1 MTNIIMMLLAFLIL
15 VGVVW
20 FYVTTVRV
28 NLGEGMLLSASTVML
43 VLTVSSTMFGTFRY
57 GMWGIYGIAV
67 LGVIGCLV
75 YVMRAQNKKEP
86 LIGWIVMLSLLLLY
100 MFWLVIYHNDFIQHV
115 DEFHEWAAA
124 VKYMLKHD
132 KMPTGGDFIGGGGQ
146 YGFASSA
153 FLLFF
158 QKITGYSEQNMY
170 VASSLLTFIG
180 ILLPF
185 SNYEKKDLKKV
196 VIYVGIIYIA
206 LFSLY
211 VYGTKSLYVDMPT
224 AAWAGGLA
232 GWWIN
237 RKPQKRKTN
246 GLILL
251 TGMVTLHFMK
261 QSQGLLMALFV
272 LLFVLTY
279 AWMIEKERIYTSYAL
294 QRLRISTGILCIL
307 VIIGT
312 AGVVGLISE
321 IKPIEKTAV
330 SEDGQSYAVT
340 SYEIMG
346 KELPQGAVDWI
357 NIYTINAQK
366 AKETMK
372 SFLTNGVGA
381 QMSSRS
387 NLRLAFVPFVILC
400 LILVAVYGELYEKKQ
415 ESVFLQC
422 YMLVMALSYCAVLY
436 LSFVLLF
443 TYGLSIDVKSSSRYF
458 SGCAVYLFIIVM
470 TILLSRCEL
479 KKETTLKYV
488 LCGIS
493 VVFLYGINTKYIPN
507 MTALDKEE
515 VIGYESISTAKYQAE
530 EIQKRIGMD
539 QKVYYI
545 YQVSEKEFSEREYV
559 NSPVLYYMDTQVSN
573 YMGTP
578 WRFLEE
584 GSNIG
589 LELREDLTIQN
600 LPELLTW
607 GGYAYVWIYKSDKY
621 LNKNLPEV
629 FQMDDSIENGLYEV
643 IYENEQAVG
652 LNYVGAL

>member
-1 MTNIIMMLLAFLIL
+1 MLLAFLIL

-20 FYVTTVRV
+20 FYVATVKV
-28 NLGEGMLLSASTVML
+28 NMGEGMLLSASTVML
-43 VLTVSSTMFGTFRY
+43 VLTVSSTIFGTFRY

-67 LGVIGCLV
+67 LGVLGCLM

-86 LIGWIVMLSLLLLY
+86 LLGWMVMLSLLLLY
-100 MFWLVIYHNDFIQHV
+100 MFWLVIYHNDFIQHI

-232 GWWIN
+232 GWWMN
-237 RKPQKRKTN
+237 RKSQKRKTN
-246 GLILL
+246 WLILL

-279 AWMIEKERIYTSYAL
+279 TWMIEKERIYTSYAL
-294 QRLRISTGILCIL
+294 RRLRISTGILCIL

-312 AGVVGLISE
+312 AGVVGLVSE

-493 VVFLYGINTKYIPN
+493 AVFLYGINTKYIPN

>member
-1 MTNIIMMLLAFLIL
+1 
-15 VGVVW
+15 
-20 FYVTTVRV
+20 
-28 NLGEGMLLSASTVML
+28 
-43 VLTVSSTMFGTFRY
+43 
-57 GMWGIYGIAV
+57 
-67 LGVIGCLV
+67 
-75 YVMRAQNKKEP
+75 
-86 LIGWIVMLSLLLLY
+86 MLSLLLLY
-100 MFWLVIYHNDFIQHV
+100 MFWLVIYHNDLIQHV

-132 KMPTGGDFIGGGGQ
+132 KMPTGGDFIGGGDQ

-185 SNYEKKDLKKV
+185 SNYKKKDLKKI

-246 GLILL
+246 WLILL

-279 AWMIEKERIYTSYAL
+279 TWMIEKERIYTSHAL

-312 AGVVGLISE
+312 AGVVGLVSE

-346 KELPQGAVDWI
+346 KELPQGVVDWC
-357 NIYTINAQK
+357 N
-366 AKETMK
+366 
-372 SFLTNGVGA
+372 
-381 QMSSRS
+381 
-387 NLRLAFVPFVILC
+387 
-400 LILVAVYGELYEKKQ
+400 
-415 ESVFLQC
+415 
-422 YMLVMALSYCAVLY
+422 
-436 LSFVLLF
+436 
-443 TYGLSIDVKSSSRYF
+443 
-458 SGCAVYLFIIVM
+458 
-470 TILLSRCEL
+470 
-479 KKETTLKYV
+479 
-488 LCGIS
+488 
-493 VVFLYGINTKYIPN
+493 KYIIN
-507 MTALDKEE
+507 SKW
-515 VIGYESISTAKYQAE
+515 GC
-530 EIQKRIGMD
+530 
-539 QKVYYI
+539 
-545 YQVSEKEFSEREYV
+545 RE
-559 NSPVLYYMDTQVSN
+559 
-573 YMGTP
+573 
-578 WRFLEE
+578 
-584 GSNIG
+584 
-589 LELREDLTIQN
+589 
-600 LPELLTW
+600 
-607 GGYAYVWIYKSDKY
+607 
-621 LNKNLPEV
+621 
-629 FQMDDSIENGLYEV
+629 
-643 IYENEQAVG
+643 
-652 LNYVGAL
+652 